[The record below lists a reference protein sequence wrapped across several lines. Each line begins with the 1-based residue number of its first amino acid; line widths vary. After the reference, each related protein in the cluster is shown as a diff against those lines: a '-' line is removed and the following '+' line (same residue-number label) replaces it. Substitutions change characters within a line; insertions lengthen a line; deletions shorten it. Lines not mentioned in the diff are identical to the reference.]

1 MWDIFLVVE
10 GDLFVC
16 SFLRIR
22 IKLAGFVILESKAP
36 CSSRDSDNCATWC
49 SDTSM

>member
-1 MWDIFLVVE
+1 MSSIVVE
-10 GDLFVC
+10 GDLFVS
-16 SFLRIR
+16 SFPRIN

-36 CSSRDSDNCATWC
+36 CSSRDSNNCATWC